1 MNKLR
6 SLIVDD
12 EPLICDELRSVL
24 ASVQDVE
31 VQGIAHN
38 TQEAEKIMAVKPVD
52 VVFLDIQMPGMS
64 GLELAKK
71 LTNELRPPLIVFVT
85 AYSGFAVDAFAV
97 NAVDY
102 ILKPFDKQD
111 IARVLQKVRVWR
123 QVREESSTP
132 RLQDFV
138 RNLCVE
144 AGDRLEVIHVNRIQ
158 FIQADDRQVFLHTV
172 EGQSFGVRRRL
183 NELEEMLDP
192 KDFYRCH
199 RNYIV
204 NVNQIRQV
212 ANWFNRGYLLIM
224 KDPSAEI
231 PVGRVYAP
239 LLKEYL
245 QL

>member
-1 MNKLR
+1 LSKLR
-6 SLIVDD
+6 ALIVDD
-12 EPLICDELRSVL
+12 EPLICDELYSVL
-24 ASVQDVE
+24 SAVQDVE
-31 VQGIAHN
+31 IQGIAYN
-38 TQEAEKIMAVKPVD
+38 ARDAEKIMAAKAVD
-52 VVFLDIQMPGMS
+52 VAFLDIQMPGMS
-64 GLELAKK
+64 GLELARK
-71 LTNELRPPLIVFVT
+71 LANGPQAPLLVFVT

-97 NAVDY
+97 DAVDY

-111 IARVLQKVRVWR
+111 VDRVLKKLRVWR
-123 QVREESSTP
+123 QVKQQAPVRV
-132 RLQDFV
+132 QGFG

-144 AGDRLEVIHVNRIQ
+144 AGDRLEVIPVRNIQ
-158 FIQADDRQVFLHTV
+158 FIQANDRQVFLHTV
-172 EGQSFGVRRRL
+172 EGQTFGVRRRL

-212 ANWFNRGYLLIM
+212 ANWFNRGYLLIL
-224 KDPSAEI
+224 KESEAEI